1 MEDVSLL
8 LLLFSVFGGYL
19 LGIISGLLP
28 GIHNNNFALALV
40 AFAPVLA
47 EKGLSPFYI
56 AVIILSNAVAQT
68 FHAVLYTKVK
78 HTPY

>member
-1 MEDVSLL
+1 MEDISLL

-40 AFAPVLA
+40 AFAPFLA

-56 AVIILSNAVAQT
+56 AVIIISNSVAQT
-68 FHAVLYTKVK
+68 FHGDL
-78 HTPY
+78 